1 MQALLDVILPV
12 FFVIGVGY
20 LAVWRGWFPD
30 AAVEGLLKY
39 TQNFAIPVLLFS
51 AISKLDLAA
60 TFDLRLL
67 LSFYTGAITCF
78 TLGLL
83 AARYGFKR
91 DWEEAV
97 AIGFVCLF
105 SNSIMLGLPIT
116 ERAYGV
122 EGLSGNYAI
131 VAVHSPF
138 CYGVGITCM
147 EIAKARGTGGSPAS
161 TAAKVLRAMFRNALV
176 LGILAGFAVN
186 LLGLKVPAFMA
197 DGMSLIIRSALP
209 VALFGLGGVIV
220 RYRPEGDA
228 KVIAMTVAISLLV
241 HPAITWSMGTL
252 LALPQ
257 DHFRSAVLTSSM
269 APGVN
274 SYVFASMYGTGR
286 RVAAS
291 TVLMATALSIL
302 TVWSWLHVIP

>member
-12 FFVIGVGY
+12 FFVIGAGY
-20 LAVWRGWFPD
+20 IAVWRGWFPD
-30 AAVEGLLKY
+30 SAVEGLLKY
-39 TQNFAIPVLLFS
+39 SQNFAIPALLFS
-51 AISKLDLAA
+51 AISRLDLAT
-60 TFDLRLL
+60 TFDAKLL
-67 LSFYTGAITCF
+67 AAFYTGAFSCF
-78 TLGLL
+78 LIGLL

-97 AIGFVCLF
+97 AVGFVCLF

-122 EGLSGNYAI
+122 EGLAGNFAI
-131 VAVHSPF
+131 VSIHSPF
-138 CYGVGITCM
+138 CYGLGITAM
-147 EIAKARGTGGSPAS
+147 EIARARGTGGTPAS

-176 LGILAGFAVN
+176 LGILAGFATN
-186 LLGLKVPAFMA
+186 LAGLSLPSFAA
-197 DGMSLIIRSALP
+197 DGLSLIVRSALP
-209 VALFGLGGVIV
+209 VALFALGGVIV
-220 RYRPEGDA
+220 RYRPQGDA
-228 KVIAMTVAISLLV
+228 KIIALTVSVSLLV
-241 HPAITWSMGTL
+241 HPAIVWSLGSF
-252 LALPQ
+252 LALPT
-257 DHFRSAVLTSSM
+257 DHFRSAVLTSAM

-291 TVLMATALSIL
+291 TVLIGTALSLI